1 MAMLCVG
8 SDAQRALQQ
17 HIGSRKIACDVQNT
31 DQYGR
36 KVSICYGTK
45 GEDLNEWM
53 VANGEAVAYR
63 EYSKAYTRA
72 EDAARKAKKVQNLN
86 GTIDL
91 CIDRGVVMPLAV
103 AISCQHTAFK
113 AEGALDQH
121 QHL

>member
-1 MAMLCVG
+1 MLCVG

-72 EDAARKAKKVQNLN
+72 EDAARKAKKVQSLSRV
-86 GTIDL
+86 IDL
-91 CIDRGVVMPLAV
+91 RIDLGVVIPLAI
-103 AISCQHTAFK
+103 ASSFQHTAFNT
-113 AEGALDQH
+113 ESTLDQH